1 MTINITNLLKRI
13 NERIAVGGANQTEQN
28 RYATLNKFL
37 TGYNNVVQYRHL
49 THFDS
54 AAISNEGIIALNLD
68 SDNFYISHRNQ
79 WKKLTLGAYLDESR
93 VFPGDDYGFVSG
105 GLDPS
110 FSSLIERFPF
120 SSFTN
125 ALTLGDLITAK
136 IETSSQ
142 SSELKAY
149 TTGGTIST
157 GAAISEIEKF
167 DFTNETNALTVG
179 DLNFDRSGSAGLST
193 NKHALGFSAGGATTS
208 LPQRATAMT
217 RIYKFP
223 FANETAST
231 THGTLYTSGSSV
243 RGRSEGIGV
252 SHTDYGFVAGGINEF
267 TAININ
273 TIEKFNF
280 VNLTQ
285 SSPVSSL
292 SSANSKAAGNA
303 SETHGYICGGFDA
316 FSLSKIEQ
324 FSLTSPHHVSHIGDL
339 TAAKRLVSGQSSRT
353 DGYISG
359 GFSPSIST
367 IETFP
372 FSSSTP
378 FTATT
383 AGDLVGNRHNTVGH
397 QV

>member
-13 NERIAVGGANQTEQN
+13 NERVAVGGASQTEQN

-37 TGYNNVVQYRHL
+37 NGYSNVVQYQHL

-68 SDNFYISHRNQ
+68 SDEFYISHRNQ
-79 WKKLTLGAYLDESR
+79 WKKLTLGAHLDESR

-120 SSFTN
+120 ASFSN
-125 ALTLGDLITAK
+125 ALTLGDLTTAK
-136 IETSSQ
+136 IETSGQ
-142 SSELKAY
+142 SSELKGY
-149 TTGGTIST
+149 TTGGSIST

-167 DFTNETNALTVG
+167 DFTNEANVLTVG
-179 DLNFDRSGSAGLST
+179 DLNYDRSGSAGLST
-193 NKHALGFSAGGATTS
+193 NTHALGFAAGGATPSIPS
-208 LPQRATAMT
+208 LGTAMR

-223 FANETAST
+223 FANEAVST
-231 THGTLYTSGSSV
+231 IHGNLYAYGSTQ
-243 RGRSEGIGV
+243 GRSEGIGV
-252 SHTDYGFVAGGINEF
+252 SHTDRGFVAGGVNEL
-267 TAININ
+267 TGININ
-273 TIEKFNF
+273 SIERFDF
-280 VNLTQ
+280 VNFNYSTPVASLT
-285 SSPVSSL
+285 
-292 SSANSKAAGNA
+292 SANSKAAGNA

-316 FSLSKIEQ
+316 FSLNKIEQ
-324 FSLTSPHHVSHIGDL
+324 FSFTSPHSVSHIGDL

-378 FTATT
+378 ITATT